1 MLTSDFNFKG
11 EVICFVVMHC
21 CCRFSL
27 SCLLQFYSLDW
38 KHKQSPFFL
47 CGSFP
52 LSWPLYTSY
61 WKPLPALV
69 KWLTSCPQLQSLLTY
84 VVILTT
90 PTRLLSSL
98 TSHRWHVPVDKT
110 LELASANS
118 AGTVWPCHATPRGDY
133 FKCIKW
139 VMFTAAQLGH
149 FWWVL
154 WQQGVKLHIVVR
166 EDMCTAADSELLF
179 FF

>member
-52 LSWPLYTSY
+52 LLWPLYTSY
-61 WKPLPALV
+61 WKPLPTFV

-84 VVILTT
+84 VVILST

-98 TSHRWHVPVDKT
+98 ASHRWHVP
-110 LELASANS
+110 
-118 AGTVWPCHATPRGDY
+118 ATPRGDY

-179 FF
+179 FFKKKKSRSSSMV